1 MLTFQVIA
9 FKKNSGESKQ
19 ASLFQQVTRRRSLY
33 SDFKG
38 KEGVCVWEWGG
49 WRIENRYIYKG
60 KILLAFW
67 AQIKSWVVD
76 IYFSCR

>member
-19 ASLFQQVTRRRSLY
+19 ASLFQQVTRHRSLY

-38 KEGVCVWEWGG
+38 KEGVCVWEGG
-49 WRIENRYIYKG
+49 LENREQIY
-60 KILLAFW
+60 L
-67 AQIKSWVVD
+67 
-76 IYFSCR
+76 